1 MYSLLNDYAMDY
13 YTHNTALDG
22 SGNFL
27 GVDATG
33 TASLWA
39 FTQGAFEKSYNNASA
54 SAGTVPSTWKLTRSF
69 DTNTG
74 NVNYAG
80 GISGAIVETDAV
92 LGISYTLGSNAYV
105 SGVTITLATPAV
117 FTLNNHGFVQDSKIH
132 FSTTGALPTGLAID
146 TPYYVLS
153 AGLTVNAFEVSL
165 SPGGTAVNTS
175 GSQSG
180 VHSVGKI
187 KNAIVA
193 GPFTVATG
201 QTLTIPSG
209 STFTVG

>member
-1 MYSLLNDYAMDY
+1 
-13 YTHNTALDG
+13 
-22 SGNFL
+22 
-27 GVDATG
+27 
-33 TASLWA
+33 
-39 FTQGAFEKSYNNASA
+39 
-54 SAGTVPSTWKLTRSF
+54 
-69 DTNTG
+69 
-74 NVNYAG
+74 
-80 GISGAIVETDAV
+80 
-92 LGISYTLGSNAYV
+92 
-105 SGVTITLATPAV
+105 
-117 FTLNNHGFVQDSKIH
+117 VQDSKIH